1 MTYMDM
7 GLTLL
12 TLTALEIILGVDNLV
27 FLSILTEKLPQGLR
41 RKARYWGLSFAWMSR
56 LFLLAFA
63 LVLVSLNETL
73 FEIRGYS
80 FSIHTL
86 FLIIGGFFLIAK
98 ATQEI
103 HIEVDPQELSPKDLK
118 KKYSFWGVVLQVALM
133 DIVFSTDSVLTAI
146 GLTNEFWIMALAISI
161 AIIVMLYSS
170 TAIAEFISRYPT
182 IKMLALCFLLL
193 IGTLLIADGFSFH
206 VPREYL
212 YTVMIFS
219 LGVEGLN
226 HLKRRR
232 TSKKRR

>member
-1 MTYMDM
+1 MTYMDI

-41 RKARYWGLSFAWMSR
+41 RKARYWGLSFAWVSR

-63 LVLVSLNETL
+63 LVLVRLNTPL
-73 FEIRGYS
+73 FAIHGFS
-80 FSIHTL
+80 FSVHTL
-86 FLIIGGFFLIAK
+86 FLISGGFFLIAK

-103 HIEVDPQELSPKDLK
+103 HMEVEPQELSSKTLK
-118 KKYSFWGVVLQVALM
+118 KQYSFWGVVLQVALM
-133 DIVFSTDSVLTAI
+133 DIVFSIDSILTAI
-146 GLTNEFWIMALAISI
+146 GLTTEFWIMAVAISI
-161 AIIVMLYSS
+161 AILVMIYSS
-170 TAIAEFISRYPT
+170 TAISEFISRHPT

-212 YTVMIFS
+212 YAVMIFS

-226 HLKRRR
+226 HLKRRHH
-232 TSKKRR
+232 SKKRR